1 VYSVLVAPNACHEGD
16 GDMTD
21 NTPSVSAEDLFELE
35 QQASLLMAKAAEVMA
50 KMLHDVAAALGGS
63 K

>member
-1 VYSVLVAPNACHEGD
+1 
-16 GDMTD
+16 MTSES
-21 NTPSVSAEDLFELE
+21 PSVTAEDLFELE

-50 KMLHDVAAALGGS
+50 KMLHDVAAALVGE

>member
-1 VYSVLVAPNACHEGD
+1 MRATKETAN
-16 GDMTD
+16 MTE
-21 NTPSVSAEDLFELE
+21 NTPSVTAEDLFELE

-50 KMLHDVAAALGGS
+50 KMLHDLAAALGGS